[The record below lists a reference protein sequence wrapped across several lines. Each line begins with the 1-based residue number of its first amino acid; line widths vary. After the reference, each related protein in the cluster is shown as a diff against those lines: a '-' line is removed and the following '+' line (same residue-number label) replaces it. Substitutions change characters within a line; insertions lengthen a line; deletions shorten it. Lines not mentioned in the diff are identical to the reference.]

1 MGREAAEHP
10 DKLVFSLMRQGF
22 ENTCYDGQYFFDAD
36 HQAADANGNPISI
49 SNNQGGSGPAWF
61 LLDASRGMRPFVY
74 QERRPFEFVSMTD
87 PHDYEVFMKNE
98 FLYGVTSR
106 CNVGYGLWQLAYG
119 SRQPL
124 TSGNYAAAR
133 QSMQA
138 IRGEGG
144 RLLGIR
150 PTTLVVPS
158 SLEQAG
164 RKLIKNQLM
173 TAGESNEW
181 FESVELIITPWLEA

>member
-1 MGREAAEHP
+1 
-10 DKLVFSLMRQGF
+10 
-22 ENTCYDGQYFFDAD
+22 
-36 HQAADANGNPISI
+36 
-49 SNNQGGSGPAWF
+49 
-61 LLDASRGMRPFVY
+61 
-74 QERRPFEFVSMTD
+74 
-87 PHDYEVFMKNE
+87 MKNE